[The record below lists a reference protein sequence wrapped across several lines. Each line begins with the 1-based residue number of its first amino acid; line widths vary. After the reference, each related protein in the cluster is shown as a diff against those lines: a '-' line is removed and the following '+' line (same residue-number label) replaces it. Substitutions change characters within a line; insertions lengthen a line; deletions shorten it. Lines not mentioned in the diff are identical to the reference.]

1 MKAVCS
7 FQRPLY
13 TSVIYGRTIA
23 QHTRDAYC
31 DLGSDIPVICV
42 TWIDRH
48 CVGVCCERSHSSDQR
63 PGSIRCRKTGRGD
76 KTASFWRSSLS
87 SRAFSTAMT
96 AWAAKF
102 LTKSICFSVK
112 GFERA
117 AAQRTTG
124 ENRRGRKAKP
134 ASGAARHR
142 PSRRNRTH
150 EQVAALP
157 AAPSG

>member
-31 DLGSDIPVICV
+31 DLGSDIPVIGV

-76 KTASFWRSSLS
+76 KTASFRRGTFRRQRNARDRARANSAFPHPVGSATRRSRSH
-87 SRAFSTAMT
+87 RDG
-96 AWAAKF
+96 AA
-102 LTKSICFSVK
+102 L
-112 GFERA
+112 EA
-117 AAQRTTG
+117 AALRAQG
-124 ENRRGRKAKP
+124 PAGGLPNKISIGRILWP
-134 ASGAARHR
+134 PTSS
-142 PSRRNRTH
+142 PS
-150 EQVAALP
+150 
-157 AAPSG
+157 